1 MEGLIWAAVSLV
13 LLVPVLFI
21 LPLGLKRKGK
31 FILLAAS
38 FLIAIV
44 GILAQHTLPLWQAG
58 LIVVLLAFLTAYLL
72 DQRVGKTLFVT
83 AKNKRE
89 VAVAKVDSIVN
100 SDRDVKEVEQVEFI
114 PEQAVVETIEEQE
127 LEQDLNVE
135 EPVFEKENL
144 PDKNKAETSS
154 SKDNDEALLVEED
167 ISFLLNREKFQENH
181 IETSVDESSIPS
193 QEMNYMEEIEK
204 ILEAE
209 SDIDTWMES
218 KKSQQQETAVTIEN
232 EDFITEMESSNQL
245 DHQASK
251 SESSTLHEDDVELE
265 EIHFDESR

>member
-21 LPLGLKRKGK
+21 LPLGLKMKGK

-89 VAVAKVDSIVN
+89 AAVAKVDSIVN

-127 LEQDLNVE
+127 LE
-135 EPVFEKENL
+135 PG
-144 PDKNKAETSS
+144 
-154 SKDNDEALLVEED
+154 
-167 ISFLLNREKFQENH
+167 
-181 IETSVDESSIPS
+181 
-193 QEMNYMEEIEK
+193 
-204 ILEAE
+204 
-209 SDIDTWMES
+209 
-218 KKSQQQETAVTIEN
+218 
-232 EDFITEMESSNQL
+232 
-245 DHQASK
+245 
-251 SESSTLHEDDVELE
+251 SERRGTCV
-265 EIHFDESR
+265 